1 MLTTSKQYYIFTK
14 TWDFTGQQQTT
25 KELKLRSKTM
35 QEIWESKNLFI
46 TNKDMILHY
55 NCISIKRGASSDGN
69 LVHVSLCYT
78 VYVKLYDLL
87 DLIHCIPWE
96 TWGMG

>member
-25 KELKLRSKTM
+25 KELKLKSKTM

-55 NCISIKRGASSDGN
+55 NCISI
-69 LVHVSLCYT
+69 
-78 VYVKLYDLL
+78 
-87 DLIHCIPWE
+87 
-96 TWGMG
+96 

>member
-46 TNKDMILHY
+46 TNKDMILH
-55 NCISIKRGASSDGN
+55 
-69 LVHVSLCYT
+69 
-78 VYVKLYDLL
+78 
-87 DLIHCIPWE
+87 
-96 TWGMG
+96 